1 MKLLGIVALASAATV
16 GAAAAQPY
24 GGGQGRGPVA
34 AQPYGGGQGRGP
46 VAATL
51 YELPNF
57 QGRQTVVY
65 GHEENLPRAFNDLT
79 RSAKFQ
85 GRWRICEDSDYR
97 GRCIDVQ
104 GDVADLNS
112 LGFAER
118 ISSLQSYSDIADE
131 DDRDDRNDRDNRD
144 DRGGPGYG
152 GGYGGSYAG
161 NSGGY
166 NNTDRDRRGVDGARN
181 VFFAYPN
188 SRGADIPAN
197 AGAADRFCRANGFG
211 SASYFDSDYRSSRSQ
226 DDGGRYASS
235 GPVLRDVLCRR

>member
-1 MKLLGIVALASAATV
+1 VMMRLLGIVALASAASV
-16 GAAAAQPY
+16 CAAGAQPY
-24 GGGQGRGPVA
+24 GGGQV
-34 AQPYGGGQGRGP
+34 RGP

-65 GHEENLPRAFNDLT
+65 GHEENLSRAFNDQT

-112 LGFAER
+112 VGFAER
-118 ISSLQSYSDIADE
+118 ISSLQSYSDLADE
-131 DDRDDRNDRDNRD
+131 DDRDDRNDSD
-144 DRGGPGYG
+144 DRDRPGYG
-152 GGYGGSYAG
+152 GGYGGNYAG
-161 NSGGY
+161 NPGGY
-166 NNTDRDRRGVDGARN
+166 NNDRDRDRRGVDGARN
-181 VFFAYPN
+181 VFFAYPS
-188 SRGADIPAN
+188 SRGVDIPAN
-197 AGAADRFCRANGFG
+197 AGAADRFCRANGLG
-211 SASYFDSDYRSSRSQ
+211 SASYFDSDYRSSRSTE
-226 DDGGRYASS
+226 GARYAPS